1 MSCMTQLE
9 RTLLSALNDLDRTV
23 KSRATAEPKPPLQ
36 PLLARVDELTGR
48 LPRDSDPNLLHY
60 LHRKSYEKARLWLMG
75 RDGENA
81 RGLCRE

>member
-9 RTLLSALNDLDRTV
+9 RELLSALNDLDRSV
-23 KSRATAEPKPPLQ
+23 KLRATADPKPPLK

-48 LPRDSDPNLLHY
+48 LPRESDPNLLHY